1 MVRNQPE
8 KRGPD
13 AASRFRAL
21 FVKQREVTFVKTL
34 DRGLAKVEKVV
45 CIISLILMIAITFV
59 NVASRCIFHFSFS
72 FAEEITTGLFVL
84 TSLMGS
90 AIGVR
95 KHVHLGLNVIT
106 DSLPAGTQRVL
117 LLVSNL
123 IGAVFCAYMTYLGIE
138 MTLLEYRNG
147 QITASL
153 QWPEWVF
160 GIVLPIGFAFIAI
173 RFLMEA
179 VWTLKHEEGGE
190 YE

>member
-59 NVASRCIFHFSFS
+59 NVASRFIFHFSFS

-123 IGAVFCAYMTYLGIE
+123 IGAVFCAYMTYLG
-138 MTLLEYRNG
+138 MKAVYRVG
-147 QITASL
+147 
-153 QWPEWVF
+153 
-160 GIVLPIGFAFIAI
+160 
-173 RFLMEA
+173 R
-179 VWTLKHEEGGE
+179 
-190 YE
+190 